1 MVSCWFSSLHRTYNI
16 PVLSEV
22 FAEVYPGTYALIGA
36 ASFLAGVMRMTL
48 SLTVIMV
55 EATQQ
60 VTYGIPIMVSVM
72 VRLHT
77 LFIQHFQL
85 DVTLEI

>member
-1 MVSCWFSSLHRTYNI
+1 MSGSLPHRTYSI
-16 PVLSEV
+16 PVLSAA
-22 FAEVYPGTYALIGA
+22 FREVYTGTYALIGA

-60 VTYGIPIMVSVM
+60 VTYGVPIMVSVM
-72 VRLHT
+72 VRLRA
-77 LFIQHFQL
+77 LVCPDI
-85 DVTLEI
+85 V